1 MPRLEQLG
9 FAPVWFEPAAI
20 RPRGLEVRSYEYAIL
35 TWPYHPDS
43 DEAWQDALRDG
54 RTGAPVLFDA
64 RPHTALD
71 RWFGTRLHPG
81 LTRPRITVVRLE

>member
-9 FAPVWFEPAAI
+9 FAPIWFKPSAI
-20 RPRGLEVRSYEYAIL
+20 QPRGFEVRSFEYAIL

-43 DEAWQDALRDG
+43 DEAWQNALRSG
-54 RTGAPVLFDA
+54 ETGAPVLFDV
-64 RPHTALD
+64 RPGTPLD
-71 RWFGTRLHPG
+71 RWFGTRWHPG